1 MKKIILISAFIPIPT
16 IAAFVWM
23 FGKSKDQELLTLS
36 RMVINFQ
43 LNFLFLI
50 ILSVLLLPYLI
61 GVLLLIAVIFLGIK
75 YVARSLKENSLN
87 RIKLPY
93 YFKFI

>member
-16 IAAFVWM
+16 IAAFVWL
-23 FGKSKDQELLTLS
+23 FGKSKNQDILTLA

-50 ILSVLLLPYLI
+50 ILSALLIPYYI
-61 GVLLLIAVIFLGIK
+61 GILLFIAVIFFQFK
-75 YVARSLKENSLN
+75 YVVKSLKEQNLN

>member
-23 FGKSKDQELLTLS
+23 FGKSKNQDLLTLS

-50 ILSVLLLPYLI
+50 LLSVLLIPYLI
-61 GVLLLIAVIFLGIK
+61 GVLLFIAVIFFEIK
-75 YVARSLKENSLN
+75 YVARSLKENSIN